1 MPEVII
7 MNNIINGN
15 VTSIEQM
22 TERISRNNS
31 KNNIEKTYDGASFA
45 DILKQKRSI
54 EEVIS
59 ETGTL
64 SSSPVKFSKHAGE
77 RLEQRN
83 IQLTDEQ
90 LERLNEGTSKAESKG
105 IKESLVLLD
114 NMAFIVNTK
123 NRTVITA
130 MDQNS
135 NEENI
140 YTNIDGAVII

>member
-7 MNNIINGN
+7 MNNIINGY

-22 TERISRNNS
+22 TERISHNNS

-64 SSSPVKFSKHAGE
+64 SSSPVKF
-77 RLEQRN
+77 
-83 IQLTDEQ
+83 
-90 LERLNEGTSKAESKG
+90 
-105 IKESLVLLD
+105 
-114 NMAFIVNTK
+114 
-123 NRTVITA
+123 
-130 MDQNS
+130 
-135 NEENI
+135 
-140 YTNIDGAVII
+140 